1 MFYMFVAAFAA
12 QPVVAPEPVAA
23 TETIVPATR
32 SLKALTKVDL
42 EFVDTASSR
51 SSKSGDL
58 VRMRTSAD
66 VQDASGIVL
75 ISKGSPAVA
84 EIIQASPG
92 RMMGKAGELT
102 LAARYIEVGDRK
114 IPLKRFAFGRSS
126 GKDNN
131 SATFIATAVIGLPG
145 LLISGGNVDI
155 AVGAPAYAVVV
166 SDTEFAEAAPA
177 TSSPQGGK

>member
-1 MFYMFVAAFAA
+1 M
-12 QPVVAPEPVAA
+12 A
-23 TETIVPATR
+23 TPSSVPASR
-32 SLKALTKVDL
+32 WVKALTKVDL
-42 EFVDTASSR
+42 EFADAASSKT
-51 SSKSGDL
+51 SKSGDI
-58 VRMRTSAD
+58 VRMRTSVD
-66 VQDASGIVL
+66 VLDDGGTIL
-75 ISKGSPAVA
+75 IPKGSPATA

-102 LAARYIEVGDRK
+102 LAARFIELGGRK

-155 AVGAPAYAVVV
+155 AAGAPANAVVV
-166 SDTEFAEAAPA
+166 SDTDLAETAPA
-177 TSSPQGGK
+177 NSLPQGRE